1 MLKLTVFDQ
10 KNTQTGTIELPEA
23 IFNVEPKKDV
33 IHAVVRGYL
42 NKKRAGTATTKN
54 RKLVRGGGKKP
65 FRQKGTGQ
73 ARQGSTRSPLMPGGG
88 VVFAKKPKDW
98 SIGLNKKVR
107 RQALYQ
113 MLSSKTKENKI
124 TVLDKIAFNEAKTKH
139 ALALFKQLGVGDR
152 SVLVVDEV
160 NKNLQLSCRNLPSA
174 KYLRVDS
181 LNVYDLLK
189 FEHLIISKKACDMLS
204 HTKMDK

>member
-1 MLKLTVFDQ
+1 MLKLTVFNQ
-10 KNTQTGTIELPEA
+10 NNTQAGAIEVPEA

-33 IHAVVRGYL
+33 IHAVVRGHL
-42 NKKRAGTATTKN
+42 NKQRAGTATTRN

-73 ARQGSTRSPLMPGGG
+73 ARQGSIRSPLMSGGG

-124 TVLDKIAFNEAKTKH
+124 TVLDKITFDTVKTKH
-139 ALALFKQLGVGDR
+139 VLALFKQLGIADR
-152 SVLVVDEV
+152 SVLVVDEA
-160 NKNLQLSCRNLPSA
+160 NINLQLSCRNLPSA
-174 KYLRVDS
+174 KYVRVNS

-189 FEHLIISKKACDMLS
+189 FEHLIISKAACEMLS
-204 HTKMDK
+204 RGK